1 MKIGI
6 VTFFNVP
13 NYGAMLQAY
22 ALWHYMESRGHEV
35 EFVAHPF
42 CTQKPIPLWKCFVS
56 RHLKGVRNK
65 LSGIVHHTITEFA
78 ESYPK
83 TRQFERYEELA
94 DLKDR
99 YDAVIVGS
107 DQMWN
112 PKWCGKPNCIEL
124 LFLGFAGEK
133 TLKASYAASFGTTHW
148 SAESVAL
155 RTGELLRLFK
165 GISVREESGV
175 KVVEELSG
183 RKDAVCLLD
192 PTLLKTAEFY
202 RSIAGK
208 VHSENYIFK
217 YMLGW
222 SDPDEADGVV
232 HAARD
237 AKGMLEVVDDKTSV
251 SGRLGLVAKVFGVKG
266 KVSLPQWLGAIEQS
280 RFVVTNS
287 FHGTVFSILFHRPFV
302 ALKIKGEM
310 SGMNERAATLL
321 KTVGL
326 EDRFLYADDTAGIKR
341 AVGSEIDWPSVDEK
355 LKARRLDTDAFFASL
370 GL

>member
-22 ALWHYMESRGHEV
+22 ALWHYLESRGHEV
-35 EFVAHPF
+35 EFIAHPF

-65 LSGIVHHTITEFA
+65 LSGIVHHAITEFA
-78 ESYPK
+78 KSYPK
-83 TRQFERYEELA
+83 TRHFERYEELA
-94 DLKDR
+94 ELKDR

-112 PKWCGKPNCIEL
+112 PKWCGRPNCIEL

-192 PTLLKTAEFY
+192 PTLLQKAEFY
-202 RSIAGK
+202 RSIAEK
-208 VHSENYIFK
+208 VHVENYIFK

-222 SDPDEADGVV
+222 SDSNEANETIAVV
-232 HAARD
+232 RE
-237 AKGMLEVVDDKTSV
+237 AKGSLEIIDDNV
-251 SGRLGLVAKVFGVKG
+251 PVRGCLGLVCRVFGVKG
-266 KVSLPQWLGAIEQS
+266 KVSLPQWLGSIEQS
-280 RFVVTNS
+280 QFVVTNS

-302 ALKIKGEM
+302 SLKIKGEM

-326 EDRFLYADDTAGIKR
+326 EDRFLYADDAAGIKQ
-341 AVGSEIDWPSVDEK
+341 AVASEIDWSSVDEK